1 MHKQKVT
8 KITFSQK
15 RLRWGL
21 SFGHI
26 IDYNRVRVLRDQR
39 HIPSRN
45 KPQYPTTTTIREL
58 GLLCLASG
66 VVWPRWIP
74 VLTYKTGASLHSCIK
89 GSRKKDQI
97 YLIKT
102 DWRKNRHSFHLLL
115 KSNIHIINATD
126 SVILCR
132 CFHHIR
138 LTISIELSLKD
149 PPPRNYL
156 ILLVRKN
163 SAFKVVIG
171 GKKIVLTLFLYS
183 L

>member
-21 SFGHI
+21 SVGHI
-26 IDYNRVRVLRDQR
+26 IDYNGKGFWETSVTYQAEISPS
-39 HIPSRN
+39 IP
-45 KPQYPTTTTIREL
+45 PHPPPPPTTTIREI

-102 DWRKNRHSFHLLL
+102 DWRKNRHKRDLLL
-115 KSNIHIINATD
+115 KSNIHIINATH
-126 SVILCR
+126 SVILCS

-149 PPPRNYL
+149 TPRPET
-156 ILLVRKN
+156 I
-163 SAFKVVIG
+163 
-171 GKKIVLTLFLYS
+171 
-183 L
+183 